1 MAKSNLSSEDIQP
14 YDFRRPPWISRER
27 RAVLEGV
34 HTKLTPALDR
44 LLTAA
49 LRRPVRVMVH
59 DAAQVSFGDWRR
71 NQVTPVVAYLIPLAS
86 GEGGNALVRLDV
98 GLAHQLLDALLG
110 GSGDAGERPETLT
123 PLEQAILGR
132 LVDDFV
138 KAVSAGY
145 STVAPFTPAAP
156 QFEPI
161 AESLTAVDLHERVL
175 LLEFAVASHETA
187 GVLTLV
193 LPAARIES
201 FTRGQANNVAPMP
214 HDPVAARQIIEQQ
227 LRNARIPVVAR
238 LSGHRITARDGAALK
253 VGQVLASNHHFEGNV
268 ELHINNRPR
277 FLGALGRNQGKVGL
291 RILQVVDSNAI
302 PSRLLRRTS

>member
-86 GEGGNALVRLDV
+86 GEGGNALVRLAV

-110 GSGDAGERPETLT
+110 GSGDAG
-123 PLEQAILGR
+123 
-132 LVDDFV
+132 
-138 KAVSAGY
+138 
-145 STVAPFTPAAP
+145 
-156 QFEPI
+156 
-161 AESLTAVDLHERVL
+161 
-175 LLEFAVASHETA
+175 
-187 GVLTLV
+187 
-193 LPAARIES
+193 
-201 FTRGQANNVAPMP
+201 
-214 HDPVAARQIIEQQ
+214 
-227 LRNARIPVVAR
+227 
-238 LSGHRITARDGAALK
+238 
-253 VGQVLASNHHFEGNV
+253 
-268 ELHINNRPR
+268 
-277 FLGALGRNQGKVGL
+277 
-291 RILQVVDSNAI
+291 
-302 PSRLLRRTS
+302 